1 MLPFKVTTLL
11 RIPFS
16 LACGA
21 GSETVKA
28 PGNLV
33 VSAYVTCPDITQ
45 VVTPD
50 IKAPG
55 ASKLL
60 HVDLGAGRRRLGGS
74 ALAQAYM
81 QVGWAVEYDKPVVK
95 NLVGAAKLRPCLVVF
110 GWGSSRQEKGLCSN
124 GVNALVARWRVYGLA

>member
-1 MLPFKVTTLL
+1 M
-11 RIPFS
+11 
-16 LACGA
+16 
-21 GSETVKA
+21 KA

-50 IKAPG
+50 LKAPG

-60 HVDLGAGRRRLGGS
+60 HVDLAAGQRRLGGS

-81 QVGWAVEYDKPVVK
+81 QVG
-95 NLVGAAKLRPCLVVF
+95 
-110 GWGSSRQEKGLCSN
+110 
-124 GVNALVARWRVYGLA
+124 